1 MTHRC
6 VSCNHDPLYLLFRYL
21 FFLKELPDQFLK
33 ILPDTPLYLPLFS
46 TIRCRNSRKHIRTI
60 SSLVINGY
68 GSLAVCF
75 CFQIHK
81 QCRQSRCSD
90 VDADS
95 IKCIFCFLCR
105 SFCCIFQNFFCSL
118 ILPLRKDF
126 YRFFQFRNFNFVFF
140 RWI

>member
-21 FFLKELPDQFLK
+21 FFLKKLPDQFLK
-33 ILPDTPLYLPLFS
+33 ILPDTALHLPFFP
-46 TIRCRNSRKHIRTI
+46 TIRCRNSRKHIRAI

-105 SFCCIFQNFFCSL
+105 SFCCIFVLYSAACFRFCWCLGISFCKSFCVRFL
-118 ILPLRKDF
+118 LLLPL
-126 YRFFQFRNFNFVFF
+126 
-140 RWI
+140 